1 MCNVGIRKLSMSA
14 NRVHV
19 STECHHSLVCGD
31 EVCEYVG
38 FSADESIRWRATS
51 GGVGTSIVKYLFEHN
66 RITHALSFSYNAE
79 TLQYVPKFVDSYQK
93 YLQTGSVYQDI
104 DLVGFCAKAFQHLK
118 GRSVL
123 VFALPCQSK
132 AVGELGLRHGI
143 EVMVIG
149 LVCSSQQ
156 TMDATFYLLR
166 RLRIRRKDVATIK
179 YRGDGWPGGIQ
190 LVLKNNETRFV
201 PNNNSIWKKIFHSRL
216 FAPKR
221 CLRCISTRN
230 DYADVVLADPW
241 WIVSPNDEKKGKTLF
256 FANTESGRNLV
267 KEMLHVGAV
276 LAERTDGKAFW
287 KSAGSTLERKA
298 SMRQNTLLRKIYYT
312 LCTSSLYRGIVTLLP
327 FLFEIH
333 CTVLSHVERKILE
346 RGKTS

>member
-1 MCNVGIRKLSMSA
+1 MSA

-19 STECHHSLVCGD
+19 STEGTHPLVCGD
-31 EVCEYVG
+31 EVHEYVG
-38 FSADESIRWRATS
+38 FSADDSIRWRATS

-66 RITHALSFSYNAE
+66 RITHALSFSYDAE
-79 TLQYVPKFVDSYQK
+79 TLQYVPNFVDAYEK
-93 YLQTGSVYQDI
+93 YFQTGSVYQDI
-104 DLVGFCAKAFQHLK
+104 DIIGFCAKEFQHLK
-118 GRSVL
+118 GCSVL

-132 AVGELGLRHGI
+132 AVRALGLRCGVDVI
-143 EVMVIG
+143 IIG

-166 RLRIRRKDVATIK
+166 RLGIKRKNVATIK
-179 YRGDGWPGGIQ
+179 YRGGGWPGGIQ

-230 DYADVVLADPW
+230 EYADVVLADPW
-241 WIVSPNDEKKGKTLF
+241 WIVSPNEEKKGKTLF
-256 FANTESGRNLV
+256 FANTEIGRKLV
-267 KEMLHVGAV
+267 KEMLDVGAIV
-276 LAERTDGKAFW
+276 AERTDGKAFG

-298 SMRQNTLLRKIYYT
+298 SMRQNTLLRKIYYA
-312 LCTSSLYRGIVTLLP
+312 LCTSSLYKRIVTLLP
-327 FLFEIH
+327 FLFEVH
-333 CTVLSHVERKILE
+333 CTALAHVERKILE
-346 RGKTS
+346 RGKAL